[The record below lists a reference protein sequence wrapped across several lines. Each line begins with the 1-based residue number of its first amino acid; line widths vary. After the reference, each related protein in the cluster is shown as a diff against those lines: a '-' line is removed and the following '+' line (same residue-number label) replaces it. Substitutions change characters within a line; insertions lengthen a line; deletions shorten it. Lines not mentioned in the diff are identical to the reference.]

1 MKRIRTQLIAIFA
14 VGAWALQGCQS
25 SKETPAPPGAPPAP
39 PTGGSPGGRESA
51 LDENHELAEPLN
63 LKNLT
68 VWALLAKEIAEL
80 GEFLSLKEA
89 QDRGVAVIGEMG
101 SGTATPSSPVTASSG
116 QAHGS
121 APAQARPGAQA
132 DRVNAL
138 RIENKGDL
146 PILICAGT
154 VVKGGNQDRQIGE
167 DLVIAPRTSVPV
179 GAFCIEAHRWTPS
192 REGSQTLGLFKCQE
206 VVTASQVRYSAQY
219 FGDQNS
225 VWKSVDHLNS
235 VAGKSPS
242 TATFLATIEETDKE
256 AIAVREELRAAVA
269 SYFKDLRAKGKAPV
283 GFAYAVNGKPIG
295 VRAFAHPRLFEGQ
308 LEFFVKAMCMEADL
322 AQREAR
328 ANGKEA
334 PSAPASSK
342 DIVEM
347 VQRINREEEKVSS
360 TPGANRNGFR
370 RSSFGGN
377 SNCYLEIPRTREASP
392 GRLEKALVPITR
404 DWTATAKE
412 E

>member
-14 VGAWALQGCQS
+14 AGAWALQGCQS

-101 SGTATPSSPVTASSG
+101 SGTATPSSPVAASSG
-116 QAHGS
+116 EAHGS

-154 VVKGGNQDRQIGE
+154 VVKGGIKTAR
-167 DLVIAPRTSVPV
+167 LVKIWSSRPGHPSPWEPFVSRPIA
-179 GAFCIEAHRWTPS
+179 GHR
-192 REGSQTLGLFKCQE
+192 R
-206 VVTASQVRYSAQY
+206 
-219 FGDQNS
+219 
-225 VWKSVDHLNS
+225 
-235 VAGKSPS
+235 
-242 TATFLATIEETDKE
+242 
-256 AIAVREELRAAVA
+256 
-269 SYFKDLRAKGKAPV
+269 
-283 GFAYAVNGKPIG
+283 
-295 VRAFAHPRLFEGQ
+295 
-308 LEFFVKAMCMEADL
+308 
-322 AQREAR
+322 
-328 ANGKEA
+328 
-334 PSAPASSK
+334 
-342 DIVEM
+342 
-347 VQRINREEEKVSS
+347 
-360 TPGANRNGFR
+360 
-370 RSSFGGN
+370 
-377 SNCYLEIPRTREASP
+377 
-392 GRLEKALVPITR
+392 
-404 DWTATAKE
+404 
-412 E
+412 